1 MHKKTTG
8 IVRPMVDDL
17 AGTAAVQAV
26 SASGGDE
33 RSGSAR
39 GRSSW
44 WWSRAVNARVR
55 VLRPLT
61 VQARCARP
69 AVEVRVLDEPAGV
82 DVEIVREHAST
93 VKR

>member
-8 IVRPMVDDL
+8 IARPMVDDV
-17 AGTAAVQAV
+17 ADTAAVQAV

-69 AVEVRVLDEPAGV
+69 AGDDDRDRPRARVHG
-82 DVEIVREHAST
+82 
-93 VKR
+93 